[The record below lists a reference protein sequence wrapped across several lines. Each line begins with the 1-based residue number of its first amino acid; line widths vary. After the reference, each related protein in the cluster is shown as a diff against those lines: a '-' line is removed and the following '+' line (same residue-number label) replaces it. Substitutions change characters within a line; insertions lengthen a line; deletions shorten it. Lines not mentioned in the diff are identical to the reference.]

1 MSGLDDES
9 RKALV
14 EYRLE
19 RAYATMEEAA
29 VMTEKEFYNAAVNR
43 LYYACYY
50 ATEALLLKH
59 KIEAKSHAGV
69 KAMLGLHFVS
79 KGLVPVSIG
88 KILSTLFEKRQ
99 SGDYDDFIYC
109 DKEMTDDLT
118 IQAQTYIDCL
128 AKLVRD
134 NISLETTESD
144 KNNK

>member
-1 MSGLDDES
+1 MSGLDDDS
-9 RKALV
+9 RNALV

-19 RAYATMEEAA
+19 RAYKTMEEAA
-29 VMTEKEFYNAAVNR
+29 LLEGQGYYNAAVNR

-50 ATEALLLKH
+50 ATEALMLKN

-79 KGLVPVSIG
+79 KGLIPVNIG
-88 KILSTLFEKRQ
+88 KILSTLYEKRQ

-118 IQAQTYIDCL
+118 VQAKTYID
-128 AKLVRD
+128 
-134 NISLETTESD
+134 SLSRLIRGE
-144 KNNK
+144 

>member
-14 EYRLE
+14 DYRLE
-19 RAYATMEEAA
+19 RAYKTMEEAA
-29 VMTEKEFYNAAVNR
+29 LLEEKEYYNAAVNR

-79 KGLVPVSIG
+79 KGLIPVAIG
-88 KILSTLFEKRQ
+88 KILSTLYEKRQ

-109 DKEMTDDLT
+109 DKEMTDELT
-118 IQAQTYIDCL
+118 IQAQTFLDCL
-128 AKLVRD
+128 TKL
-134 NISLETTESD
+134 ISL
-144 KNNK
+144 

>member
-1 MSGLDDES
+1 MSGLDDDS
-9 RKALV
+9 RNALV

-19 RAYATMEEAA
+19 RAYKTMEEAA
-29 VMTEKEFYNAAVNR
+29 LLEEKDYYNAAVNR

-50 ATEALLLKH
+50 ATEALLLKN

-79 KGLVPVSIG
+79 KGLIPVNIG
-88 KILSTLFEKRQ
+88 KILSTLYEKRQ

-118 IQAQTYIDCL
+118 VQAKTYIDNL
-128 AKLVRD
+128 SQLIRG
-134 NISLETTESD
+134 E
-144 KNNK
+144 

>member
-88 KILSTLFEKRQ
+88 KILSTLYEKRQ

-128 AKLVRD
+128 AKMVREEV
-134 NISLETTESD
+134 SSESID
-144 KNNK
+144 SNQNK

>member
-79 KGLVPVSIG
+79 KGLVPVTLG
-88 KILSTLFEKRQ
+88 KILSTLYEKRQ

-128 AKLVRD
+128 AKMVRD
-134 NISLETTESD
+134 DVSSEPMDLNQ
-144 KNNK
+144 NK

>member
-14 EYRLE
+14 EYRIE
-19 RAYATMEEAA
+19 RAYATMQEAA

-79 KGLVPVSIG
+79 KGLVPISIG
-88 KILSTLFEKRQ
+88 KILSTLYEKRQ

-118 IQAQTYIDCL
+118 IQAQTFIDHIGE
-128 AKLVRD
+128 LVKEG
-134 NISLETTESD
+134 N
-144 KNNK
+144 

>member
-14 EYRLE
+14 DYRIE
-19 RAYATMEEAA
+19 RAYATMKEAA
-29 VMTEKEFYNAAVNR
+29 VMMEKEFYNAAVNR

-59 KIEAKSHAGV
+59 RIEAKSHAGV

-88 KILSTLFEKRQ
+88 KILSTLYEKRQ

-109 DKEMTDDLT
+109 DKEMTEDLT
-118 IQAQTYIDCL
+118 TQAQTFIDYIGN
-128 AKLVRD
+128 LVKD
-134 NISLETTESD
+134 DSVEL
-144 KNNK
+144 NK

>member
-1 MSGLDDES
+1 MSELDDES

-14 EYRLE
+14 DYRLE
-19 RAYATMEEAA
+19 RAYSTLQEAA
-29 VMTEKEFYNAAVNR
+29 VMREKEFYNAAVNR

-79 KGLVPVSIG
+79 KGLVPISIG
-88 KILSTLFEKRQ
+88 KILSTLYEKRQ

-118 IQAQTYIDCL
+118 IQAQTFIDHIGE
-128 AKLVRD
+128 LVKEG
-134 NISLETTESD
+134 N
-144 KNNK
+144 

>member
-1 MSGLDDES
+1 MSGLDDDS
-9 RKALV
+9 RNALV

-19 RAYATMEEAA
+19 RACKTMEEAA
-29 VMTEKEFYNAAVNR
+29 LLEGQGYFNAAVNR

-50 ATEALLLKH
+50 ATEALLLKN

-79 KGLVPVSIG
+79 KGLIPINIG
-88 KILSTLFEKRQ
+88 KILSTLYEKRQ

-118 IQAQTYIDCL
+118 VQAKTYID
-128 AKLVRD
+128 
-134 NISLETTESD
+134 SLSQLIRGE
-144 KNNK
+144 

>member
-1 MSGLDDES
+1 MSGLDDDS
-9 RKALV
+9 RNALV

-19 RAYATMEEAA
+19 RAYKTMEEAA
-29 VMTEKEFYNAAVNR
+29 LLESQGYYNAAVNR

-50 ATEALLLKH
+50 ATEALLLKN

-79 KGLVPVSIG
+79 KGLIPVNIG
-88 KILSTLFEKRQ
+88 KILSTLYEKRQ

-118 IQAQTYIDCL
+118 VQAQTYIDSLCQL
-128 AKLVRD
+128 IRGESCKL
-134 NISLETTESD
+134 
-144 KNNK
+144 

>member
-1 MSGLDDES
+1 MSGLDDDS

-14 EYRLE
+14 AYRLE
-19 RAYATMEEAA
+19 RAYATMKEAA

-59 KIEAKSHAGV
+59 KIEAKSHSGV

-88 KILSTLFEKRQ
+88 KILSTLYEKRQ
-99 SGDYDDFIYC
+99 SGDYDDFICC

-118 IQAQTYIDCL
+118 IQAQTFIDCL
-128 AKLVRD
+128 AMLVKD
-134 NISLETTESD
+134 DDTINS
-144 KNNK
+144 K

>member
-79 KGLVPVSIG
+79 KGLVPITIG
-88 KILSTLFEKRQ
+88 KILSTLYEKRQ

-109 DKEMTDDLT
+109 DKEMTNDLT

-128 AKLVRD
+128 AKMVREEV
-134 NISLETTESD
+134 SSESID
-144 KNNK
+144 SNQNK

>member
-1 MSGLDDES
+1 MSGLDDDS
-9 RKALV
+9 RNALV

-19 RAYATMEEAA
+19 RAYKTMEEAA
-29 VMTEKEFYNAAVNR
+29 LLEGQGYYNAAVNR

-50 ATEALLLKH
+50 ATEALLLKN

-79 KGLVPVSIG
+79 KGLIPVNIG
-88 KILSTLFEKRQ
+88 KILSTLYEKRQ

-118 IQAQTYIDCL
+118 VQAKTYIDNL
-128 AKLVRD
+128 SQLIRG
-134 NISLETTESD
+134 E
-144 KNNK
+144 

>member
-1 MSGLDDES
+1 MSGLDDDS
-9 RKALV
+9 RNALV

-19 RAYATMEEAA
+19 RAYKTMEEAA
-29 VMTEKEFYNAAVNR
+29 LLEGQGYYNAAVNR

-50 ATEALLLKH
+50 ATEALLLKN

-79 KGLVPVSIG
+79 KGLIPVNIG
-88 KILSTLFEKRQ
+88 KILSTLYEKRQ

-118 IQAQTYIDCL
+118 IQAKTYID
-128 AKLVRD
+128 
-134 NISLETTESD
+134 SLSQLIRGE
-144 KNNK
+144 

>member
-19 RAYATMEEAA
+19 RAYATMEETA

-79 KGLVPVSIG
+79 KGMVPVTIG
-88 KILSTLFEKRQ
+88 KTLSTLYEKRQ

-128 AKLVRD
+128 AKMVRED
-134 NISLETTESD
+134 VSSESID
-144 KNNK
+144 

>member
-19 RAYATMEEAA
+19 RAYKTMEEAA
-29 VMTEKEFYNAAVNR
+29 LLEEKGYYNAAVNR

-79 KGLVPVSIG
+79 KGLIPVAIG
-88 KILSTLFEKRQ
+88 KILSTLYEKRQ

-118 IQAQTYIDCL
+118 AQAQVFIDCL
-128 AKLVRD
+128 AKL
-134 NISLETTESD
+134 IAQ
-144 KNNK
+144 

>member
-14 EYRLE
+14 DYRLE
-19 RAYATMEEAA
+19 RAYATMQEAA

-79 KGLVPVSIG
+79 KGVVPISIG
-88 KILSTLFEKRQ
+88 KILSTLYEKRQ

-118 IQAQTYIDCL
+118 TQAKSFIDYIGN
-128 AKLVRD
+128 LVKD
-134 NISLETTESD
+134 DSAES
-144 KNNK
+144 NN

>member
-29 VMTEKEFYNAAVNR
+29 VMTEKEFFNAAVNR

-69 KAMLGLHFVS
+69 KAMLGLYFVS

-88 KILSTLFEKRQ
+88 KILSTLYEKRQ

-118 IQAQTYIDCL
+118 IQAQSYIDYIG
-128 AKLVRD
+128 KLVKEGS
-134 NISLETTESD
+134 IEL
-144 KNNK
+144 NN

>member
-19 RAYATMEEAA
+19 RAYATMKEAA

-59 KIEAKSHAGV
+59 KIEAKSHAWV

-79 KGLVPVSIG
+79 KGLIPIPIG

-118 IQAQTYIDCL
+118 IQAQTFIDYVG
-128 AKLVRD
+128 KLVKD
-134 NISLETTESD
+134 DSTEL
-144 KNNK
+144 NN

>member
-19 RAYATMEEAA
+19 RAYATMQEAA

-79 KGLVPVSIG
+79 KGLVPISIG
-88 KILSTLFEKRQ
+88 KILSTLYEKRQ

-118 IQAQTYIDCL
+118 IQAQTFIDYIG
-128 AKLVRD
+128 KLVKED
-134 NISLETTESD
+134 SVEL
-144 KNNK
+144 NNQNNS

>member
-1 MSGLDDES
+1 MSGLDDDS

-14 EYRLE
+14 DYRLE
-19 RAYATMEEAA
+19 RAYATMQEAT

-50 ATEALLLKH
+50 ATEALLLMH

-79 KGLVPVSIG
+79 KGLIPVSMG
-88 KILSTLFEKRQ
+88 KILSTLYEKRQ

-118 IQAQTYIDCL
+118 VQAQSFIDCL
-128 AKLVRD
+128 AKLIKE
-134 NISLETTESD
+134 N
-144 KNNK
+144 

>member
-1 MSGLDDES
+1 MSGLDDVS

-14 EYRLE
+14 DYRLE
-19 RAYATMEEAA
+19 RAYSTMKEAT
-29 VMTEKEFYNAAVNR
+29 VMTEKEFFNAAVNR

-88 KILSTLFEKRQ
+88 KILSTLYEKRQ

-118 IQAQTYIDCL
+118 IQAQTFIDYIG
-128 AKLVRD
+128 KLVK
-134 NISLETTESD
+134 EE
-144 KNNK
+144 K

>member
-19 RAYATMEEAA
+19 RAYNTMKEAA
-29 VMTEKEFYNAAVNR
+29 LLTEKEYYNAAVNR

-59 KIEAKSHAGV
+59 RIEAKSHAGV

-79 KGLVPVSIG
+79 KGLIPVPVG
-88 KILSTLFEKRQ
+88 KILSTLYEKRQ

-109 DKEMTDDLT
+109 DKEMAKDLT
-118 IQAQTYIDCL
+118 VQAQTFIDCL
-128 AKLVRD
+128 S
-134 NISLETTESD
+134 SLIKE
-144 KNNK
+144 

>member
-1 MSGLDDES
+1 MSELDDDS
-9 RKALV
+9 RTALV
-14 EYRLE
+14 AYRLE

-79 KGLVPVSIG
+79 KGLVPISIG
-88 KILSTLFEKRQ
+88 KILSTLYEKRQ

-109 DKEMTDDLT
+109 DMEMTEDLT
-118 IQAQTYIDCL
+118 KQAQTFIDYIG
-128 AKLVRD
+128 KLVKD
-134 NISLETTESD
+134 DSTES
-144 KNNK
+144 NN

>member
-19 RAYATMEEAA
+19 RAYATMQEAA
-29 VMTEKEFYNAAVNR
+29 VMTEKEFYNAAINR

-50 ATEALLLKH
+50 ATEALLLKN

-79 KGLVPVSIG
+79 KGLVPISIG
-88 KILSTLFEKRQ
+88 KILSTLYEKRQ
-99 SGDYDDFIYC
+99 SGDYDDFIFC

-118 IQAQTYIDCL
+118 VQAQTFIDYIG
-128 AKLVRD
+128 KLVKED
-134 NISLETTESD
+134 SIEL
-144 KNNK
+144 NNQNNS